1 MHAFVVYKLL
11 SHVYPIATA
20 QKPPLILSLSAN
32 NVTAGEQL
40 IANCTAS
47 TNTANR
53 VLYIND
59 QAVDQRISPDRVSST
74 SIGVNTTWTINPVQ
88 PDDAGEY
95 YCFAGTHSE
104 TDSDSLPQ
112 TVTVYCEFQAFMY

>member
-1 MHAFVVYKLL
+1 MYEYL
-11 SHVYPIATA
+11 IAA
-20 QKPPLILSLSAN
+20 SLKPPLTLSLSAN

-59 QAVDQRISPDRVSST
+59 QPIDQRIADRFDSI
-74 SIGVNTTWTINPVQ
+74 SIGMTTTWTIDPVQ
-88 PDDAGEY
+88 QEDAGEY
-95 YCFAGTHSE
+95 YCFAGTQSE
-104 TDSDSLPQ
+104 TNSDSLPQ
-112 TVTVYCEFQAFMY
+112 TVTVYCEFQSFMY